1 MSKLD
6 LTEQHARER
15 AGFAAR
21 VPISISR
28 DDTRDHADHRMLYV
42 LGIATI
48 LMLAGIAAG
57 ANSSHSALEDPFE
70 GPRVDPFSIMVN
82 AKNLPSQESFNFEDE
97 RCLATPIQSMERCHA
112 FHASGD

>member
-1 MSKLD
+1 MNLRPRPHPGMAK
-6 LTEQHARER
+6 
-15 AGFAAR
+15 
-21 VPISISR
+21 ISII
-28 DDTRDHADHRMLYV
+28 
-42 LGIATI
+42 GIATI
-48 LMLAGIAAG
+48 LMLAGVAAG

-97 RCLATPIQSMERCHA
+97 RCLATPIQSMERCHG

>member
-1 MSKLD
+1 MNLRPRPHPGMAK
-6 LTEQHARER
+6 
-15 AGFAAR
+15 
-21 VPISISR
+21 ISLI
-28 DDTRDHADHRMLYV
+28 
-42 LGIATI
+42 GIATI
-48 LMLAGIAAG
+48 LMLAGVAAG

-112 FHASGD
+112 FHAPGD